1 MSPASVSLDRLR
13 DQRTWLYSRFQ
24 RDQLVFTL
32 EGSRHLAMHDF
43 ERACQQA
50 IDALEAVMTDVERRL
65 AF

>member
-32 EGSRHLAMHDF
+32 EGARHLAMHDF
-43 ERACQQA
+43 ERVCQQA

-65 AF
+65 PF

>member
-1 MSPASVSLDRLR
+1 MSPASVSLDRVR

-24 RDQLVFTL
+24 RDQLVLTL
-32 EGSRHLAMHDF
+32 EGARHLAMHDF
-43 ERACQQA
+43 ERACQQG

>member
-32 EGSRHLAMHDF
+32 EGARHLAMHDF